1 MQPYIIVTSQTGKFC
16 DVLRPFGL
24 AAGTDLPVAIFSRG
38 GAMSQIADLACPL
51 TCQDKL
57 LTRCHAESA
66 CCDACHIS
74 DHWEQSKTFGIKI
87 VRYRICQCH

>member
-1 MQPYIIVTSQTGKFC
+1 
-16 DVLRPFGL
+16 
-24 AAGTDLPVAIFSRG
+24 
-38 GAMSQIADLACPL
+38 MSQIADLACPL

-66 CCDACHIS
+66 CRDVCHIS

-87 VRYRICQCH
+87 EFESVINFETTAFQLQHFLVTCKLYRLIKNDAHYACQ